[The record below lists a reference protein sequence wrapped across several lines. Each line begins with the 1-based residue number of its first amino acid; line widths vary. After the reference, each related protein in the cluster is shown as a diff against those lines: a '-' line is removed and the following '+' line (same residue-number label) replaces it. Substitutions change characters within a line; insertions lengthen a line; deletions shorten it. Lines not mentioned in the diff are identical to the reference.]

1 MTNNQPECMPERASV
16 AAGATGATDDALGCV
31 SVGTRF
37 GLSAEEGALVA
48 AMGKAYTTRLRPSAD
63 RKRARLAAS
72 LAALT
77 AIALLT
83 LWPGRGETPRGF
95 SWCVACGELGSVD
108 VFLNVALFIPF
119 GAALAWGLPFSLRR
133 VAQALVASLVVSTI
147 IELLQL
153 SVIQGRDSSLS
164 DVVANTLGGALGA
177 CVDHEGEWS
186 AAMWRRLSWIAALVV
201 SAVLALGQ
209 WAVQPSVTRG
219 PYYVQWLPQRAAYV
233 PFNGTLQAFAL
244 DSIQLPPGAV
254 IGARAL
260 PDELFDGRLNLRAR
274 VIPGSAP
281 HGMAL
286 IARLALASGELAMLG
301 RAEDALVFRYRAN
314 GTRAGLRSPIFALP
328 GAFSTNGDRALQLEA
343 ALAPGRVTLS
353 ATANHDF
360 QVARSYVITTA
371 RAWALLLPWNVAV
384 AGGGALFDA
393 VWLALLFGIV
403 AYAAAKSRVR
413 LYAAWPVALVALV
426 FICLTSI
433 APVAAARTVWIGVI
447 AGAALGF
454 WLGARRSAAMSDVA

>member
-1 MTNNQPECMPERASV
+1 MTNSQPECERGRASGT
-16 AAGATGATDDALGCV
+16 AGGTGATDDALGCV

-37 GLSAEEGALVA
+37 GLSAGEDALA
-48 AMGKAYTTRLRPSAD
+48 AALGKAYTTRQSHPAD

-72 LAALT
+72 LAALA

-83 LWPGRGETPRGF
+83 LWPGRGETARGF

-133 VAQALVASLVVSTI
+133 VARALVASLVVSTV

-153 SVIQGRDSSLS
+153 SVIHGRDSSLS
-164 DVVANTLGGALGA
+164 DVVANALGGALGA

-186 AAMWRRLSWIAALVV
+186 AAMWRRLSWIVALVV

-209 WAVQPSVTRG
+209 WAVQPSVPRG
-219 PYYVQWLPQRAAYV
+219 PYYVQWLPQRSAYV

-244 DSIQLPPGAV
+244 DSIPLPPGAV
-254 IGARAL
+254 VGARAL
-260 PDELFDGRLNLRAR
+260 PDEFLDGRLNLRAR
-274 VIPGSAP
+274 VTPGPAP
-281 HGMAL
+281 HGIAL
-286 IARLALASGELAMLG
+286 IARLALVSGELAMLG
-301 RAEDALVFRYRAN
+301 RVDDALAFRYRAN
-314 GTRAGLRSPIFALP
+314 GTGAGLRSPMFALP
-328 GAFSTNGDRALQLEA
+328 AAFSTNADRALQLDA

-353 ATANHDF
+353 ASDNHDF
-360 QVARSYVITTA
+360 HVTRSYVITAA

-384 AGGGALFDA
+384 GGGGALFDG
-393 VWLALLFGIV
+393 VWLALLFGVV

-413 LYAAWPVALVALV
+413 LYAAWPLELVAVV

-433 APVAAARTVWIGVI
+433 APAAPARTVWIGVI

-454 WLGARRSAAMSDVA
+454 WLGARRSAAVSDA